1 MIALDIVTLAVSVP
15 SALTSLAFGLISQAG
30 AQRSGEYA
38 NNAAAFAPRDA
49 EQRAAVDVLEIDR
62 GVAIPPGGI
71 APTIPIPIDRA
82 ALNRAARA
90 RFRETSPAFAR
101 ETVRPAQADSLHA
114 PGRTSN

>member
-1 MIALDIVTLAVSVP
+1 MTIFDIVTLAVSVP

-38 NNAAAFAPRDA
+38 RNAAAFAPRDA
-49 EQRAAVDVLEIDR
+49 RKPVTEGDLEIDR

-71 APTIPIPIDRA
+71 APTIPILLDRA
-82 ALNRAARA
+82 ALNRVARA
-90 RFRETSPAFAR
+90 RFRETSPR
-101 ETVRPAQADSLHA
+101 PVEETVRPAQADPLHA